1 MTTQEL
7 LAKVRRVEIISRNI
21 SRHLFSGQYQSTFR
35 GRGMSFSEVRDY
47 QYGDDVRNI
56 DWNVTARTGEP
67 HVKVFEE
74 ERELT
79 VMLLVDTSAS
89 TVFGTKIQSKRDLQ
103 TLVAA
108 VLGFSANTNN
118 DKVGLLLFSDRVEK
132 FIPPKKGRGH
142 LLRILR
148 ELILESDGAPEAT
161 PAQTATGA
169 SNVRHAVGTSR
180 NPGTNLNAALDYL
193 NRLMRKRSICFV
205 LSDFLTDDYT
215 DTLRQT
221 ARRHDLIGIQIYDP
235 VEAELPDVGV
245 LRVRDPETGR
255 TGWVDTTDAATRDHF
270 SRIFQR
276 FSDDYRQE
284 FTRAGAG
291 TIRIGTHEEY
301 TKALLSYFRSR

>member
-7 LAKVRRVEIISRNI
+7 LAKVRRIEIISRNI

-89 TVFGTKIQSKRDLQ
+89 TLFGTKIQSKRDLQ

-118 DKVGLLLFSDRVEK
+118 DKVGLLLFSDKVEQY
-132 FIPPKKGRGH
+132 IPPKKGRGH

-148 ELILESDGAPEAT
+148 ELIADSVMESGSPEPDRREA
-161 PAQTATGA
+161 GA
-169 SNVRHAVGTSR
+169 SRYT
-180 NPGTNLNAALDYL
+180 GTNLNAALEYL

-205 LSDFLTDDYT
+205 LSDFLTEGYT
-215 DTLRQT
+215 DTLRQS

-235 VEAELPDVGV
+235 VEAELPNVGV
-245 LRVRDPETGR
+245 LHVRDPETGG
-255 TGWVDTTDAATRDHF
+255 TAWIDTTDAATRAHF
-270 SRIFQR
+270 GRVFQEATEQ
-276 FSDDYRQE
+276 YRQQ

-291 TIRIGTHEEY
+291 TIRIGTNEEY
-301 TKALLSYFRSR
+301 TKALLGYFRSR